1 MSKAK
6 VLFFAADPLSAPPDG
21 HTARLLLDEDVRQI
35 REKVRAAEHRDA
47 LEFDLRL
54 AARPDDLL
62 QALNETRPQVVHF
75 SGHGESEGLVL
86 AGANGRGP
94 HVVDAAALGQ
104 LFELFRGDIRVVVL
118 NACFSLPQAQAIAA
132 SVGCA
137 IGTRSS
143 ISDQA
148 AITFGAAFYRAIA
161 FGHSVKMAYDQ
172 ARTALALEHFDDR
185 QCPELVCRPD
195 VDPARLVLI
204 PVPAAPAPT
213 VAAPPQPAPSQPGLP
228 EPVSDPAPEAPR
240 NGGAGK
246 KILLPQAPAPRVAAP
261 PAPAPPDGASMYSLI
276 VTAEEDAW
284 EGRRYG
290 IPRARFGEH
299 TAESLRARFGRLDD
313 AAIRA
318 LTSMPALLAYEEACD
333 EPACVARITRVALGS
348 DSEIRFDF
356 KPVPGIAPISAE
368 QLAQLRWELD
378 ITDRELNRTHWAI
391 KEIDLMEV
399 LREAGIH
406 APNPVV
412 EKTLNRPAGEL
423 ERCLD
428 ICPAVF
434 EIPSG
439 PRDPGL
445 VAVMMPFSQEFA
457 ETYQEI
463 RKACEAVGL
472 RCQRADTIWEESTIM
487 QDVFNLIYRSAVTI
501 VDLSGR
507 NPNVMYECGIAHTLG
522 RPVLPISRNME
533 ALPFDLAHH
542 RVLAYLPTPEGHA
555 RMREKL
561 ESRLRS
567 MTCTAPL

>member
-1 MSKAK
+1 MRKAK
-6 VLFFAADPLSAPPDG
+6 VLFFAADPLSAQPDG
-21 HTARLLLDEDVRQI
+21 RAARLLLDEDVRQI

-104 LFELFRGDIRVVVL
+104 LFEVFRGDIRVVVL

-137 IGTRSS
+137 IGTRSA
-143 ISDQA
+143 ISDEA

-185 QCPELVCRPD
+185 ECPELVARPD

-204 PVPAAPAPT
+204 PLPGIEAVERAAAAAVVPD
-213 VAAPPQPAPSQPGLP
+213 PAPS
-228 EPVSDPAPEAPR
+228 PAPEAPR
-240 NGGAGK
+240 NGGSGG
-246 KILLPQAPAPRVAAP
+246 KILLPRPAMPRVIAPPRPAPSS
-261 PAPAPPDGASMYSLI
+261 GASMYSLI

-290 IPRARFGEH
+290 MPRARFAEH
-299 TAESLRARFGRLDD
+299 TTEGVRARFSRLDD
-313 AAIRA
+313 DAIRA
-318 LTSMPALLAYEEACD
+318 LTSMPALLAYEESCD
-333 EPACVARITRVALGS
+333 EPALVARITRVSLGS

-368 QLAQLRWELD
+368 QLEELRSELD
-378 ITDRELNRTHWAI
+378 ITDWEMNRTHWAI

-406 APNPVV
+406 AANPAAVQAFG
-412 EKTLNRPAGEL
+412 PSPGEM
-423 ERCLD
+423 EPCLD
-428 ICPAVF
+428 ICPTVF
-434 EIPSG
+434 AIPSG

-463 RKACEAVGL
+463 RRACEAVGL
-472 RCQRADTIWEESTIM
+472 RCQRADTIWEETTIM

-542 RVLAYLPTPEGHA
+542 RVLPYLPNAEGHA

-567 MTCTAPL
+567 MTSTAPL